1 MQPSPSCLVAAEAQ
15 NTLQT
20 ESADTVLLVGHIPH
34 RHKPRPQRLAGVLKD
49 RPRCHR
55 RLPLATTALKQPAQ
69 RHPRLACPL
78 ATRADETVRP
88 AQAPN
93 IFMAS
98 RITAE
103 PLINLLERPRVIN
116 PGDENSWVTH
126 IPDATVPIYGSEGDT
141 PLAGLPRRAVPFALR
156 RDLGRRLLLL
166 LRGDRF
172 GGGAVEVEARASCCD
187 RREVFSAPA
196 PPSECRVGLV
206 FRHAELGE
214 MMARAERQRLG
225 YVGIE
230 RQRRQV

>member
-20 ESADTVLLVGHIPH
+20 ESADTVLLVDHIPH

-116 PGDENSWVTH
+116 PRDENSWVTH

-141 PLAGLPRRAVPFALR
+141 PYTRKRGGRGTHAHHPRRRHLR
-156 RDLGRRLLLL
+156 SL
-166 LRGDRF
+166 
-172 GGGAVEVEARASCCD
+172 S
-187 RREVFSAPA
+187 
-196 PPSECRVGLV
+196 
-206 FRHAELGE
+206 
-214 MMARAERQRLG
+214 
-225 YVGIE
+225 
-230 RQRRQV
+230 